1 MCVSAG
7 QASCAG
13 PPTTLRHG
21 SIRGT
26 CSSPNLAA
34 SRYFGT
40 SSGAPRRVVSTA
52 HTIRHHIRTDD
63 VPAHLNIKP
72 FTYYYNNRIP
82 GWGGHV
88 ARMDMSRLPRMFL
101 TAWVNHRRPV
111 GCPQMTF
118 GRTLNK
124 ALAAKGIPKAF
135 SEWSVLAQDRDEWTD
150 LFRSPSI

>member
-1 MCVSAG
+1 MIG
-7 QASCAG
+7 
-13 PPTTLRHG
+13 
-21 SIRGT
+21 
-26 CSSPNLAA
+26 
-34 SRYFGT
+34 
-40 SSGAPRRVVSTA
+40 
-52 HTIRHHIRTDD
+52 
-63 VPAHLNIKP
+63 NIKP
-72 FTYYYNNRIP
+72 FTYYYYHNRIL

-150 LFRSPSI
+150 LFRSPSN